1 LAIESPQTSAWNRGN
16 PALRFGQKHVLS
28 LPVSVPGTI
37 VTVCTANI
45 CRSPMAAA
53 LLQHALLAQPEP
65 FRSLKVISAG
75 VAARTGEP
83 VSENSVLAL
92 KKVGIDISQHRSQPL
107 TQRMLDEALA
117 VICMTESHRAMIQV
131 QAEPVP
137 QNLFL
142 FRQFIPGD
150 GDREIGDPYGGPL
163 RVYEAARDEMV
174 ESIPALVAH
183 LKTLL
188 LAPPAA

>member
-1 LAIESPQTSAWNRGN
+1 ME
-16 PALRFGQKHVLS
+16 KHVLS
-28 LPVSVPGTI
+28 LPVSASDTI

-65 FRSLKVISAG
+65 LRALKVISAG
-75 VAARTGEP
+75 VAARPGEP
-83 VSENSVLAL
+83 VSENSVIAL
-92 KKVGIDISQHRSQPL
+92 KKVGIDVSHHRSQSL
-107 TQRMLDEALA
+107 TQRMLDEAFA

-131 QAEPVP
+131 QADPVP
-137 QNLFL
+137 KHLFL
-142 FRQFIPGD
+142 FRQFLPD
-150 GDREIGDPYGGPL
+150 GVEKEIGDPYGGPL

-174 ESIPALVAH
+174 ESIPSLVAH

-188 LAPPAA
+188 PAAPAA